1 MNKGDDVM
9 EDLDAL
15 FGMPPAKG
23 EALAAD
29 GAAQASQAVA
39 STEAA
44 ASSGKLAA
52 ESAGKSAA
60 DLAAAH
66 DGLPAAVATPAP
78 AATSEK
84 STQGLLPH
92 DPDSEDPAERMTA
105 RIGGLMRVLRDSMRE
120 LGLDKQVEQ
129 AAEVIP
135 DARDRLKYIAN
146 MTEQAAERA
155 LNATD
160 VAMPLADQLR
170 KSADML
176 DGRWKT
182 WYEAP
187 QDIAESRA
195 LVTATRGFLQE
206 TNTQA
211 TAINTQL
218 MEIMLAQD
226 FQDLT
231 GQVIKKV
238 MDMVHHIEQQL
249 LAVLLENISPERRA
263 ELISIVGGNPHAEQS
278 KSLLNGPQV
287 NPEGKTDIV
296 SDQSQVDDLLTEL
309 GF

>member
-23 EALAAD
+23 EALAVD
-29 GAAQASQAVA
+29 SAAQVTAASQAVA

-44 ASSGKLAA
+44 SATAALASADEAA
-52 ESAGKSAA
+52 ASAA
-60 DLAAAH
+60 AS
-66 DGLPAAVATPAP
+66 VSAP
-78 AATSEK
+78 ASLADK
-84 STQGLLPH
+84 SGHGLLPH

-170 KSADML
+170 KDADAL

-195 LVTATRGFLQE
+195 LVMATRGFLQQ
-206 TNTQA
+206 TSTQSA
-211 TAINTQL
+211 AINTQL
-218 MEIMLAQD
+218 LEIMLAQD

>member
-23 EALAAD
+23 EALAVDSAVQVT
-29 GAAQASQAVA
+29 AASQAVA
-39 STEAA
+39 STEVAA
-44 ASSGKLAA
+44 AT
-52 ESAGKSAA
+52 A
-60 DLAAAH
+60 DLAVAH
-66 DGLPAAVATPAP
+66 DGLSPAAAAP
-78 AATSEK
+78 ASASAPEK

-105 RIGGLMRVLRDSMRE
+105 RIGSLMRVLRDSMRE

-170 KSADML
+170 KNADVL
-176 DGRWKT
+176 DGRWKA